1 MGGRGASAFSDRAKQ
16 GDAALNYKDND
27 NEITDGEQFYD
38 LLVENGRN
46 GAEDFAKVLTD
57 IAVNSGIIKKD
68 QANSVMNSINATY
81 KTMFDNLEENVK
93 RIQEENGMIPA
104 AGDEVKTEAENTPL

>member
-1 MGGRGASAFSDRAKQ
+1 
-16 GDAALNYKDND
+16 
-27 NEITDGEQFYD
+27 
-38 LLVENGRN
+38 
-46 GAEDFAKVLTD
+46 
-57 IAVNSGIIKKD
+57 
-68 QANSVMNSINATY
+68 MNSINATY